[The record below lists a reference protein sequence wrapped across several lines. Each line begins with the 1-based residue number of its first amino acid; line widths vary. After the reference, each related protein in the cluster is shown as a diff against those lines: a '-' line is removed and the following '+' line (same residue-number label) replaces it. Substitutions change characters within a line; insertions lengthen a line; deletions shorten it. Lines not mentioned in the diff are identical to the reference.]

1 MTTNST
7 FYIAWRSDDG
17 TILYLAQSEAGGVIA
32 VSDMADAAVFDD
44 YAAGDRA
51 RREWTDAL
59 IGLDGAIL
67 TADEIAHQFDPD
79 QPAPRPSF
87 RDDPADARRETAALA
102 AELAELRQQ
111 FDQVCEEA
119 KASAALVVTKG
130 GQLADVAQ
138 ALIRVRRVIEE
149 LRGLDSAL
157 VASAEQTIADQ
168 IAREAEDAALA
179 AMAST

>member
-1 MTTNST
+1 MTTNSP

-17 TILYLAQSEAGGVIA
+17 AILYLAQSEAGGVHA
-32 VSDMADAAVFDD
+32 VSDMADAAAFED

-59 IGLDGAIL
+59 AGLEGAIL

-87 RDDPADARRETAALA
+87 RDDAADARRETAALA
-102 AELAELRQQ
+102 AELADLRQQ
-111 FDQVCEEA
+111 FDQVCAEA
-119 KASAALVVTKG
+119 KASAALAVAKG
-130 GQLADVAQ
+130 SQLAEVAQ
-138 ALIRVRRVIEE
+138 TAVKSQRVIEE
-149 LRGLDSAL
+149 LRRLDGAL
-157 VASAEQTIADQ
+157 VASAEQTIADE

-179 AMAST
+179 AMAQG